1 MHLQNAKKI
10 MHIMNG
16 AVRFSRWF
24 RARMDIL
31 LFLGVRLLE
40 NQFAVTSTRRQRRF
54 HAGQKV
60 NDNQDDRSWA
70 ARYRVGASEARQR
83 AETVQGQN
91 TRQVLLGLAVKYDE
105 LADDL
110 EQRIAAGL
118 PTDIGARA
126 NASQSIFSERDSA

>member
-10 MHIMNG
+10 MHVMDG

-24 RARMDIL
+24 RARMDNL
-31 LFLGVRLLE
+31 LFLGTRLLE
-40 NQFAVTSTRRQRRF
+40 NQFAVTSTRRQRRRL
-54 HAGQKV
+54 AGQKV

-83 AETVQGQN
+83 AETVQGEN

-105 LADDL
+105 LAEDL
-110 EQRIAAGL
+110 EQRMAARVPADL
-118 PTDIGARA
+118 SARA
-126 NASQSIFSERDSA
+126 ITSQAIFSKRDSA